1 MIDVFLVLWWVF
13 KTVFGIVLGLVFLYT
28 YSLLCFCYG
37 AVILKNFRID
47 LFSFDLD
54 DPVEVAKQ
62 PKFWIGFLVGFSA
75 FIGLGM
81 WVTNDRF
88 QDNYGLVGVAVVAVV
103 FLSPFLLAKY
113 TWIDP
118 KQ

>member
-13 KTVFGIVLGLVFLYT
+13 KTIFGIIVGLAILCIH
-28 YSLLCFCYG
+28 SLLCFCYG
-37 AVILKNFRID
+37 AMILKNFRID

-62 PKFWIGFLVGFSA
+62 PKFWIGFLVGLSA
-75 FIGLGM
+75 FLGLGM

-88 QDNYGLVGVAVVAVV
+88 QDDYGLVGVGVVILV
-103 FLSPFLLAKY
+103 FLTRFC
-113 TWIDP
+113 
-118 KQ
+118 